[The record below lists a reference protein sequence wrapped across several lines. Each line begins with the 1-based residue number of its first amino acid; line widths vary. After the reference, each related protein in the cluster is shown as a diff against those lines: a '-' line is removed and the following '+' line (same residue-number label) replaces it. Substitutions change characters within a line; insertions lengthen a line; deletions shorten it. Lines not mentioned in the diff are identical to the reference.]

1 MKLIDRK
8 SVLKDEGVF
17 SLSLSSQ
24 VMRWHRTFNRNG
36 MYSTGNVVD
45 SYCVKNAAQKLRMLI
60 GVCVACAA
68 ACGVFLTAS
77 LPLSSPAYAATPST
91 LAQWSERNQS
101 LDDWAQLRKML
112 DSSEQIT
119 WVFTGD
125 SITHGAQTSAGLRRY
140 SEYINNYFHTTPI
153 RGISRANDL
162 VINTGVSNST
172 TRYLKEQFQVSVLDK
187 NADVVS
193 IALGMNDSVNAPA
206 AERVAIETFK
216 ANLEYFVDHIRTSG
230 ALPILQ
236 TQNYPT
242 DGRHA
247 DFEKYED
254 AIRNVAIEKNAILLD
269 INQYW
274 DDTHTRD
281 NSDGWMVTDGVHPS
295 AQGYLEW
302 AKFVLKQLDMWDETS
317 NLARTHSAAVE
328 KSGTAPLAPAPPE
341 PPKQEPETLESTP
354 KHTAILNYSIATDTS
369 TVCMPVSKDG
379 DAAQIA
385 GASASN
391 ITFRFKTTDMNQTG
405 TIVSFSDADSK
416 AQYRIDLVNGGHI
429 KVMRQFASGGNLD
442 GFTTQFAVNNGRF
455 HTVSVNAAEGML
467 VVSIDGEKKMNFTN
481 NQHFKGA
488 TSLALNRFSVDRITL
503 CSARAGEDT
512 YENQFGGVVDYVAV
526 ADRILTDAELAAMA
540 PQPEKDTS
548 VYGKIS
554 TYTHNKNSNKANTW
568 VFLGG
573 STGYGAIGDINAKN
587 AIEVFDEVIRWEC
600 NGTPSCDTHRSNLRL
615 EARSRFIVN
624 SSFPKQTSADI
635 LANYDTRVGK
645 YKAQVLYLMPDVLDA
660 WGDPLETLDAY
671 KTHVLAIVKAAQ
683 ADGMAVIL
691 VSPPERESAAAP
703 YAEAAQE
710 IAEQEDAGFIDAYDY
725 FKRLQQTNDAQQFAQ
740 LFTQGE
746 LNHKGQLLLGKFL
759 LTQSGITVPAAK
771 PIAKLNYYDPQVSV
785 DNNPDPQ
792 PTIVVPSAQSN
803 VQDGAAEPVSC
814 SVAPWAKVL
823 SVPGVQY
830 TVTINGEAAAPSADG
845 TYAYGYGATLKVVA
859 VPEARYAFAEKAT
872 SEWEW
877 TAPTREE
884 LKCYLEPQPQPQPDP
899 GVDPEPEPNPQP
911 QPEPDPEP
919 QPQPDPSVDPEP
931 EPQPQ
936 PQAEARSDQSLTSST
951 SENASSSSG
960 SVVKMPNTG
969 STAVWAAVLA
979 FVLLGGG
986 GFLVSRQRRHI

>member
-1 MKLIDRK
+1 M
-8 SVLKDEGVF
+8 
-17 SLSLSSQ
+17 
-24 VMRWHRTFNRNG
+24 N
-36 MYSTGNVVD
+36 
-45 SYCVKNAAQKLRMLI
+45 SYAVKNMGRGLRSI
-60 GVCVACAA
+60 AVVWAVCAIVF
-68 ACGVFLTAS
+68 GSFLTAS
-77 LPLSSPAYAATPST
+77 IPLASPARADTPST
-91 LAQWSERNQS
+91 LTSWSTRNQS
-101 LDDWAQLRKML
+101 LDDWARLRTML
-112 DSSEQIT
+112 GASEQIT
-119 WVFTGD
+119 WLFTGD
-125 SITHGAQTSAGLRRY
+125 SITHGASTSAGLRRY
-140 SEYINNYFHTTPI
+140 SEYINSYFHTTPI
-153 RGISRANDL
+153 GGISRAHDL

-216 ANLEYFVDHIRTSG
+216 TNLEYFVDQIRASG

-254 AIRNVAIEKNAILLD
+254 VIRNVAIEKNVILLD
-269 INQYW
+269 VNQYW

-281 NSDGWMVTDGVHPS
+281 NSDGWMVTDDVHPS

-317 NLARTHSAAVE
+317 ELAHTHSAAVE

-341 PPKQEPETLESTP
+341 PPKQEPEALESKP
-354 KHTAILNYSIATDTS
+354 RHTALLNYSIATDTS
-369 TVCMPVSKDG
+369 TVCAPSSKDG

-385 GASASN
+385 SASASN
-391 ITFRFKTTDMNQTG
+391 ITFRFKTTDANQTG

-442 GFTTQFAVNNGRF
+442 GFTTQFAVNDGRF

-467 VVSIDGEKKMNFTN
+467 VVSIDGEKKMNFIN
-481 NQHFKGA
+481 NRYFKGA

-503 CSARAGEDT
+503 CSARSGEDT

-526 ADRILTDAELAAMA
+526 TDRILTDAELAAMA

-554 TYTHNKNSNKANTW
+554 AYTHNKNSDKANTW

-587 AIEVFDEVIRWEC
+587 AVEVFDEVIRWEC
-600 NGTPSCDTHRSNLRL
+600 NGTTSCDTNRSNLRL
-615 EARSRFIVN
+615 EARSRFVVN
-624 SSFPKQTSADI
+624 SSFPRQTSADM
-635 LANYDTRVGK
+635 LANYDTRVRK

-671 KTHVLAIVKAAQ
+671 KANVAAIVKTTQ

-691 VSPPERESAAAP
+691 VSPPERESTAAP
-703 YAEAAQE
+703 YAEAAKE
-710 IAEQEDAGFIDAYDY
+710 IAAQEDVGFIDAYDY
-725 FKRLQQTNDAQQFAQ
+725 LKRLQQTNDAQQFAQ

-759 LTQSGITVPAAK
+759 LTESGIMIPNAK

-803 VQDGAAEPVSC
+803 VQEGATEPVSC

-823 SVPGVQY
+823 SLPGVQY
-830 TVTINGEAAAPSADG
+830 TVTINGEAVPPSADG
-845 TYAYGYGATLKVVA
+845 AYAYGYGATLKVVA
-859 VPEARYAFAEKAT
+859 VPEARYAFAEGVK

-884 LKCYLEPQPQPQPDP
+884 LKCDLDPQPQPQPNP
-899 GVDPEPEPNPQP
+899 GVDPEPEPDPNPQPQP
-911 QPEPDPEP
+911 QPEP
-919 QPQPDPSVDPEP
+919 
-931 EPQPQ
+931 
-936 PQAEARSDQSLTSST
+936 RSDQSLTSSGGEST
-951 SENASSSSG
+951 SSSSG
-960 SVVKMPNTG
+960 SVAKMPNTG
-969 STAVWAAVLA
+969 SITAWAVVLA
-979 FVLLGGG
+979 CVLLAGGA
-986 GFLVSRQRRHI
+986 FLVSRRRQHI